1 MVHSCR
7 SALPCNKKSRPDVE
21 RLLAFAPRLC
31 LALRPLPSLG
41 SHIHTTDGAQVWTT
55 LVLSADTAGTPIV
68 QCRTPPV
75 PISGSYRLQLFYF
88 GIDCVN
94 PLISFYYHDVLH
106 VESIEPA
113 EIPNIDHP
121 PRDVL
126 GTPLGKSS
134 VTLLLRNSECGVIQA
149 GCGGASACV
158 KLVSSN
164 DKTEVVLPL
173 QLADE
178 RSDVDELYWTFK
190 VAWRQTQ
197 TLKDV
202 FIDRMKCR

>member
-1 MVHSCR
+1 MTTQ
-7 SALPCNKKSRPDVE
+7 L
-21 RLLAFAPRLC
+21 
-31 LALRPLPSLG
+31 LG
-41 SHIHTTDGAQVWTT
+41 SFGTLDVFLLG
-55 LVLSADTAGTPIV
+55 LVLFAAE
-68 QCRTPPV
+68 
-75 PISGSYRLQLFYF
+75 
-88 GIDCVN
+88 
-94 PLISFYYHDVLH
+94 
-106 VESIEPA
+106 VESFVFNNRA
-113 EIPNIDHP
+113 AD
-121 PRDVL
+121 D
-126 GTPLGKSS
+126 
-134 VTLLLRNSECGVIQA
+134 
-149 GCGGASACV
+149 CGGASACV